1 MTRGVMRL
9 ALGLALAS
17 CAAPTPV
24 TELMIVVDTD
34 LRVPDELETIRIEMR
49 DGQGA
54 MREASADVA
63 AGAPLPVTLG
73 LVSRTTLGPIDVDVI
88 GLRGST
94 EVLRRSA
101 RVVFVEDQTR
111 ALRLDLLASC
121 RAVTCEAGETCAES
135 GCRSIEVAPG
145 ELLAWDGSAPRL
157 DGSIAQDDAG
167 TDDASA
173 PHDAGPIDAG
183 DEPIDASP
191 LDGGPPPECRNATEC
206 DDGVPC
212 TEDACTDGT
221 CVNTPAAAVCD
232 DGVACT
238 TDVCDPITGCSSTP
252 DAAACDDGNA
262 CTTDACDAI
271 AGCRVTPVHT
281 ACELGSYCD
290 PTGGCT
296 VAPTFTSIY
305 TTVFGSRCGP
315 CHVSAGTRA
324 GQLDLATQ
332 TQAYLEL
339 VNVPSICET
348 GNVLVIPRD
357 ATRSLLWRKLA
368 GVDLCGDVMPRMS
381 RQLDAA
387 SIAQVARWINGGA
400 LE

>member
-1 MTRGVMRL
+1 MLV
-9 ALGLALAS
+9 LGIALAS

-34 LRVPDELETIRIEMR
+34 LRVPEELETIRIEMR
-49 DGQGA
+49 DGQGT

-63 AGAPLPVTLG
+63 GGAPLPVTLG
-73 LVSRTTLGPIDVDVI
+73 VVSRTTLGPIDVDVI
-88 GLRGST
+88 GLRGSA
-94 EVLRRSA
+94 EVVRRSA
-101 RVVFVEDQTR
+101 RVEFVQDRTR

-121 RAVTCEAGETCAES
+121 RAVTCEDGQTCAAS
-135 GCRSIEVAPG
+135 GCRPVDVGPG
-145 ELLAWDGSAPRL
+145 ELLDWDGNAPRL
-157 DGSIAQDDAG
+157 DGSVAEDAG
-167 TDDASA
+167 TEDAGA
-173 PHDAGPIDAG
+173 PQDAGPIDGG
-183 DEPIDASP
+183 DEPPVDAGP
-191 LDGGPPPECRNATEC
+191 MDGGPPPDCRNASEC
-206 DDGVPC
+206 DDGVDC
-212 TEDACTDGT
+212 TTDTCESGT
-221 CVNTPAAAVCD
+221 CVFTPAAAACD
-232 DGVACT
+232 DSVPCT
-238 TDVCDPITGCSSTP
+238 TDVCDPVAGCSHTP

-262 CTTDACDAI
+262 CTTDSCDAV
-271 AGCRVTPVHT
+271 AGCRVAPVHT

-305 TTVFGSRCGP
+305 STIIGSRCGP
-315 CHVSAGTRA
+315 CHTTAGTRA

-339 VNVPSICET
+339 VNVPGFCGT

-381 RQLDAA
+381 RQLEAA
-387 SIAQVARWINGGA
+387 EITQVARWINGGA